1 MSGFPKD
8 FLWGGALAA
17 NQCEG
22 AYLEDGKGL
31 SAADVVPVGPERF
44 KQISLDIDPEQYYPS
59 HVAIDFY
66 HHYKED
72 IKLMAE
78 MGFKALRTS
87 ISWARIYPTGEE
99 DEPNEAGLKFYD
111 DLFDTLLSYG
121 IGGDHVPLRVAVGVD
136 EEIQR
141 LGGPAPDWAV

>member
-72 IKLMAE
+72 IKLMR
-78 MGFKALRTS
+78 KWALRRC
-87 ISWARIYPTGEE
+87 AP
-99 DEPNEAGLKFYD
+99 PF
-111 DLFDTLLSYG
+111 
-121 IGGDHVPLRVAVGVD
+121 P
-136 EEIQR
+136 
-141 LGGPAPDWAV
+141 GPGFTPRGRRTNPMRRG

>member
-44 KQISLDIDPEQYYPS
+44 KQISLDIDPENKTAILDITIDTDICPVMDYFEIFLTRMVLCRSAAQY
-59 HVAIDFY
+59 
-66 HHYKED
+66 
-72 IKLMAE
+72 L
-78 MGFKALRTS
+78 
-87 ISWARIYPTGEE
+87 
-99 DEPNEAGLKFYD
+99 GLSFE
-111 DLFDTLLSYG
+111 LVINGVRLL
-121 IGGDHVPLRVAVGVD
+121 
-136 EEIQR
+136 
-141 LGGPAPDWAV
+141 

>member
-87 ISWARIYPTGEE
+87 ISWPGFTPRGRRTNPMRRG
-99 DEPNEAGLKFYD
+99 
-111 DLFDTLLSYG
+111 
-121 IGGDHVPLRVAVGVD
+121 
-136 EEIQR
+136 
-141 LGGPAPDWAV
+141 